1 MRRCQVLK
9 KARVLSKSAGVLV
22 ISALVFSIFGCVA
35 AIPVAYKYIKDN
47 KQYSAK
53 AELPAPVEK
62 VYTAA
67 VSLAEEKD
75 LKILKKDDAKYMIE
89 VTDGKQT
96 ASLTAVSVSS
106 EKTQI
111 TVTASIPE
119 AQEKKTEEKE
129 LALRIMDRV
138 CERLGVTY
146 TIVEE

>member
-1 MRRCQVLK
+1 MK
-9 KARVLSKSAGVLV
+9 KARVLSRSASVMV
-22 ISALVFSIFGCVA
+22 ISALLFSVFGCIA
-35 AIPVAYKYIKDN
+35 AIPVAIKYMKD
-47 KQYSAK
+47 KQQYTAK

-62 VYTAA
+62 VYAAA

-96 ASLTAVSVSS
+96 ASLTAVSVSP
-106 EKTQI
+106 EKTEI

-119 AQEKKTEEKE
+119 AQERKTEQKE
-129 LALRIMDRV
+129 LALRVIDKV

-146 TIVEE
+146 TIIEQKD